1 MERFLILLAIVL
13 ASVAVCVAGRYR
25 FPIKEG
31 SRADHFFERL
41 QLAGNVVA
49 IGVELLLPAVTGF
62 LGQPLLAFAAAIL
75 QVFAVSIF
83 RVQLPPIRAVRPG
96 TAAQHSVGERELRRT
111 RWPYQTAFALGY
123 VLLLAYVA
131 SIFGMYF

>member
-62 LGQPLLAFAAAIL
+62 LG
-75 QVFAVSIF
+75 V
-83 RVQLPPIRAVRPG
+83 LPRD
-96 TAAQHSVGERELRRT
+96 VGWVNVMT
-111 RWPYQTAFALGY
+111 RW
-123 VLLLAYVA
+123 
-131 SIFGMYF
+131 SR

>member
-13 ASVAVCVAGRYR
+13 ASVAVCTAGRYGN
-25 FPIKEG
+25 PIKEG

-41 QLAGNVVA
+41 QLAGNAVA

-62 LGQPLLAFAAAIL
+62 LGQPLLAYAAAIL
-75 QVFAVSIF
+75 QIFAVSIF
-83 RVQLPPIRAVRPG
+83 RVQLPPIRAFRPG
-96 TAAQHSVGERELRRT
+96 TAAQHSVAEQELRRT

-131 SIFGMYF
+131 TIFGMYF